1 MKKYLRGI
9 LIGIIVLTAGFLSC
23 CLSAI
28 LCSIFGNEIVV
39 VVSLVLFAICFVK
52 LAKCASEQED

>member
-1 MKKYLRGI
+1 MKDWLRVI

-28 LCSIFGNEIVV
+28 LCSIFGNEIVM

-52 LAKCASEQED
+52 LAKCAREQED